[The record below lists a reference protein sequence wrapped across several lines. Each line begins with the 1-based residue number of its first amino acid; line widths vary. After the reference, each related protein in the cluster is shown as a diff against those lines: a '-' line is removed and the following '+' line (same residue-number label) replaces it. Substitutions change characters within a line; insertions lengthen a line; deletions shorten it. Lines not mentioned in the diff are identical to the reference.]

1 MWPPAKR
8 RDEAPRHVQGEMHV
22 TPIRARARPAL
33 WPFPLLLLS
42 AALLEGLDLDRGIA
56 HTLFYGSSWLGAG
69 ANAWWATGLIHG
81 GGQVLVRGAAA
92 AALAWWLLSFRITA
106 LAPWRREA
114 LFVFAGMVL
123 VTATVGLLKL
133 LTNVDCPWDLA
144 GFGGSR
150 PYVPLLGHRPDY
162 LPAARCFPGAHSSSV
177 FALMAL
183 WFALRE
189 RRPRAARFALWFAVS
204 AGTLFSLGQQARGA
218 HFLSHDL
225 TSAALAWVML
235 RALHARMPA
244 ARETPA
250 PANTQ
255 SFPTPGIRGCFAT
268 STATAKPPAR
278 R

>member
-1 MWPPAKR
+1 M
-8 RDEAPRHVQGEMHV
+8 DV
-22 TPIRARARPAL
+22 TPIRACARPAL

-42 AALLEGLDLDRGIA
+42 VALLEGLDLDRGIA
-56 HTLFYGSSWLGAG
+56 HALFYGSSWLGGG

-81 GGQVLVRGAAA
+81 GGQMLVRGAAA

-106 LAPWRREA
+106 LARWRREA

-144 GFGGSR
+144 GFGGNR
-150 PYVPLLGHRPDY
+150 PYIPLFGDRPDY
-162 LPAARCFPGAHSSSV
+162 LPAAGCFPGAHSSSG
-177 FALMAL
+177 FALMGL

-189 RRPRAARFALWFAVS
+189 RRPRAARFALAFAVS
-204 AGTLFSLGQQARGA
+204 AGAVFSFGQQARGA

-225 TSAALAWVML
+225 TSAALAWFIL
-235 RALHARMPA
+235 RALHARLLAP
-244 ARETPA
+244 REIPV

-255 SFPTPGIRGCFAT
+255 SFPTPGIPGYFAT
-268 STATAKPPAR
+268 STATTTRPAPR
-278 R
+278 